1 MINEF
6 GKKGFKQIKKLMKKL
21 EKKKESLEKQ
31 EDLLI
36 LEKERNLALE
46 EELVKE
52 KEKVEKLAMNLSLAN
67 DSKERMSKDLNLAND
82 SLAKLKN
89 SHSEL
94 QENFSCLD
102 VKFKELEVNYNA
114 LWDNTSSKSK
124 ATLNSNA
131 STSEG
136 CSKCYKFNV
145 NDCLTNI
152 AKLED
157 SIKAKDNQ
165 INRLNMLV
173 RLGYD
178 GDERPKTKV
187 NYDVRRHSSIMDG
200 LGLKRGKKTNGK
212 QVTKGWEGPVFTK
225 GTNLG
230 DLMNIAHGV
239 PKSNVNQEVINK
251 IKNEKK
257 SKGKGKVDEIV
268 HEPSPSYTNDYMIT
282 MDRRG
287 KMVVKYVGAYT
298 KKSILR
304 SVWVPRMFL
313 ANLK

>member
-1 MINEF
+1 
-6 GKKGFKQIKKLMKKL
+6 
-21 EKKKESLEKQ
+21 
-31 EDLLI
+31 
-36 LEKERNLALE
+36 
-46 EELVKE
+46 
-52 KEKVEKLAMNLSLAN
+52 
-67 DSKERMSKDLNLAND
+67 MSKDLSLAND

-178 GDERPKTKV
+178 CNEKLKTKV
-187 NYDVRRHSSIMDG
+187 NYDVERHSSIMDG
-200 LGLKRGKKTNGK
+200 LGLKRGEKTNGK
-212 QVTKGWEGPVFTK
+212 QVTKGWEGPIFTK
-225 GTNLG
+225 GTNLA
-230 DLMNIAHGV
+230 DLMNIAHGA
-239 PKSNVNQEVINK
+239 PKGNANQEVINK
-251 IKNEKK
+251 TKSEKK
-257 SKGKGKVDEIV
+257 SKGKGKIGDIV
-268 HEPSPSYTNDYMIT
+268 HEPSPSYTNDYMVT
-282 MDRRG
+282 MDHHG

-313 ANLK
+313 ASLKGPKSFWVPKSRA

>member
-114 LWDNTSSKSK
+114 LWNSTSKSK

-173 RLGYD
+173 RLGYIYMMVMKGPKPRSTMMS
-178 GDERPKTKV
+178 GDILASWMVLVSRGE
-187 NYDVRRHSSIMDG
+187 
-200 LGLKRGKKTNGK
+200 KR
-212 QVTKGWEGPVFTK
+212 QMV
-225 GTNLG
+225 
-230 DLMNIAHGV
+230 
-239 PKSNVNQEVINK
+239 
-251 IKNEKK
+251 
-257 SKGKGKVDEIV
+257 SKLPRVGKVPYSQK
-268 HEPSPSYTNDYMIT
+268 EPTLVT
-282 MDRRG
+282 
-287 KMVVKYVGAYT
+287 
-298 KKSILR
+298 
-304 SVWVPRMFL
+304 
-313 ANLK
+313 